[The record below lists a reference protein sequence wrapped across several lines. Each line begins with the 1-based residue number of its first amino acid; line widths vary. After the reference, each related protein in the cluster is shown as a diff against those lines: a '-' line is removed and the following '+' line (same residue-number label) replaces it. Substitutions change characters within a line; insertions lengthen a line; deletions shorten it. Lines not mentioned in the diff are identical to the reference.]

1 MRRRMQ
7 HIIMHNMKTRMIRT
21 MMMRTIVMIMTMMM
35 RTMMMMMR
43 MMGTMRMMRMKTMLM
58 GTATTRVAA
67 GAARSIDME
76 AVAGSTVA
84 VSMVLSVG
92 RVRPWDARAV
102 GAQS

>member
-35 RTMMMMMR
+35 RTMMMMR
-43 MMGTMRMMRMKTMLM
+43 MIGTMRMMMMKTMLM